1 MGKAKP
7 NSAPA
12 EAETS
17 GNVTS
22 ISAARPKS
30 GASTADVV
38 DTAKAATDASLVVFG
53 RDDAAKPHAS
63 WFGAAEAELAT
74 KAAGIMRFQVLPITT
89 DEHRA
94 AASGLPQGRVFA
106 SGRCFSPF
114 CREAAC
120 AALEAFS
127 EAFAPP
133 PPVEPEPTMP
143 PAITGT
149 PQRWEDIGAGSMVL
163 ASMGAD
169 QGWFE
174 SVVTEARGDDIFVLR
189 WRGWPDDPEFARR
202 RDGLALLPVQVAAVA
217 A

>member
-7 NSAPA
+7 NAAPA

-30 GASTADVV
+30 GTLVADAAAK
-38 DTAKAATDASLVVFG
+38 AKAATDASLVVFG

-74 KAAGIMRFQVLPITT
+74 KAAGIMRFKVLPITT

-133 PPVEPEPTMP
+133 PPAEPEPTLP
-143 PAITGT
+143 PRAITGT
-149 PQRWEDIGAGSMVL
+149 PQRWEDIGLGSMCVGVDEYRSGL
-163 ASMGAD
+163 VRKRSHGSAWRRHFRAALERM
-169 QGWFE
+169 
-174 SVVTEARGDDIFVLR
+174 AR
-189 WRGWPDDPEFARR
+189 
-202 RDGLALLPVQVAAVA
+202 
-217 A
+217 